1 MTGSGSHRPPRFPG
15 DKEALTREA
24 FVGQLTADDSLS
36 QEAQSAMWMSRG
48 CDHNWHFRKGAAADP
63 TWAWS
68 FEIACG

>member
-24 FVGQLTADDSLS
+24 FVGQPTAEDSLPRRDKS
-36 QEAQSAMWMSRG
+36 LCGWVAGVIILA
-48 CDHNWHFRKGAAADP
+48 FRNGAAADP